1 MTPMSGSGHT
11 PLPLVL
17 ILKFV
22 LNVALVWVLTVKLS
36 QYFILT
42 GDFGAYIVIGS
53 LLTLL
58 DIFVRPFLNA
68 ITLPL
73 RLFATLLAFVLVHGV
88 FLFITLYITEM
99 MDPNVL
105 TLSIGGGVI
114 GWIVVALVLGT
125 GNWIMRL
132 VVR

>member
-1 MTPMSGSGHT
+1 MSSESRT
-11 PLPLVL
+11 PLPLLLVS
-17 ILKFV
+17 KFI
-22 LNVALVWVLTVKLS
+22 LNVALVWLLTVKFS

-58 DIFVRPFLNA
+58 DLFVRPFLNA

-73 RLFATLLAFVLVHGV
+73 RLFATLLAFVIVHGV
-88 FLFITLYITEM
+88 FLFITLYITGM
-99 MDPNVL
+99 MDPDVL
-105 TLSIGGGVI
+105 TLSIGGGIV

-125 GNWIMRL
+125 GNWVMKL
-132 VVR
+132 VVSG